1 MVTTHLRMT
10 QKQRK
15 IFYPVIFFLGAIL
28 IIWEINIYRE
38 TIINLMI
45 PIGIIMVV
53 GIIAFILDF
62 KNYKSTYEYS
72 GIGLYL
78 YSAMHYVIGF
88 GFIACSIFMLSNYYF
103 ADQNTRTESYEI
115 IRTSSL
121 ASGGK
126 YRIDVRTPTFRINYN
141 GKIKE
146 LVFSSEFYEKRN
158 FYNNVELDI
167 RQGLF
172 GFDILENKKLN

>member
-1 MVTTHLRMT
+1 MT
-10 QKQRK
+10 KKQRK

-62 KNYKSTYEYS
+62 KNYS

-126 YRIDVRTPTFRINYN
+126 YRIDVKTPTFRINYN
-141 GKIKE
+141 GKVKE
-146 LVFSSEFYEKRN
+146 LVFSSEFYEKRK
-158 FYNNVELDI
+158 FYNNVELEI

>member
-1 MVTTHLRMT
+1 
-10 QKQRK
+10 
-15 IFYPVIFFLGAIL
+15 
-28 IIWEINIYRE
+28 
-38 TIINLMI
+38 
-45 PIGIIMVV
+45 
-53 GIIAFILDF
+53 
-62 KNYKSTYEYS
+62 
-72 GIGLYL
+72 
-78 YSAMHYVIGF
+78 MHYVIGF
-88 GFIACSIFMLSNYYF
+88 GFITCSIFMLSNYYF

>member
-1 MVTTHLRMT
+1 MT

-72 GIGLYL
+72 GD
-78 YSAMHYVIGF
+78 F
-88 GFIACSIFMLSNYYF
+88 TSIPQCIM
-103 ADQNTRTESYEI
+103 
-115 IRTSSL
+115 
-121 ASGGK
+121 
-126 YRIDVRTPTFRINYN
+126 
-141 GKIKE
+141 
-146 LVFSSEFYEKRN
+146 
-158 FYNNVELDI
+158 
-167 RQGLF
+167 
-172 GFDILENKKLN
+172 